1 MVDSSTNISII
12 VLNANEL
19 DTPIK
24 RQKHNS
30 IVSERNLKY
39 NYIVRLKLKGWKR
52 YTIETLIKR
61 KEWLFYT

>member
-12 VLNANEL
+12 ILNANEL
-19 DTPIK
+19 HTPIK
-24 RQKHNS
+24 RQKHDS

-39 NYIVRLKLKGWKR
+39 SYIVRLKLKGWKR

-61 KEWLFYT
+61 KEWFLNT

>member
-1 MVDSSTNISII
+1 MVDSTTNISII
-12 VLNANEL
+12 ILNANEL

-24 RQKHNS
+24 RQKHDS

-39 NYIVRLKLKGWKR
+39 NYMVGLKLKGWKR

-61 KEWLFYT
+61 KEWFLYT